1 MKIKNLRIKQ
11 LLKIYRRARGVKH
24 VEGFDFPFRPGKPWV
39 MVAYFANG
47 REISVERYD
56 YCQRV
61 VKQLKQQ
68 LLIP

>member
-11 LLKIYRRARGVKH
+11 LLKIYRKAQGATRA
-24 VEGFDFPFRPGKPWV
+24 ELDCPFHPGKPWV
-39 MVAYFANG
+39 MVATFDNG
-47 REISVERYD
+47 REVSVEHYD
-56 YCQRV
+56 YCKRV

>member
-11 LLKIYRRARGVKH
+11 LLKIYRKAQGATRA
-24 VEGFDFPFRPGKPWV
+24 ELDCPFHPGKPWV
-39 MVAYFANG
+39 MVATFDNG

-56 YCQRV
+56 YCKRV

>member
-11 LLKIYRRARGVKH
+11 LLKIYRKAQGATRA
-24 VEGFDFPFRPGKPWV
+24 EIDCPFRPGKPWV
-39 MVAYFANG
+39 MVATFDNG
-47 REISVERYD
+47 RAISMERYD
-56 YCQRV
+56 YCKRV

>member
-11 LLKIYRRARGVKH
+11 LLKIYRKAQGATRA
-24 VEGFDFPFRPGKPWV
+24 ELDCPFHPGKPWV
-39 MVAYFANG
+39 MVATFDNG

-56 YCQRV
+56 YCQKV
-61 VKQLKQQ
+61 VKQLKQL

>member
-11 LLKIYRRARGVKH
+11 LLKIYRKAQGATRA
-24 VEGFDFPFRPGKPWV
+24 ELDCPFRPGKPWV
-39 MVAYFANG
+39 MVATFDNG

-56 YCQRV
+56 YCKKV
-61 VKQLKQQ
+61 VKQLQQQ

>member
-1 MKIKNLRIKQ
+1 MKTKNLRIKQ
-11 LLKIYRRARGVKH
+11 LLKIYRKAQGATRA
-24 VEGFDFPFRPGKPWV
+24 ELDCPFHPGKLWV
-39 MVAYFANG
+39 MVATFDNG

-56 YCQRV
+56 YCKRV

>member
-11 LLKIYRRARGVKH
+11 LLKIYHKAQGAARA
-24 VEGFDFPFRPGKPWV
+24 EIDCPFHPGQPWV
-39 MVAYFANG
+39 MVATFDNG
-47 REISVERYD
+47 HEISMERYD
-56 YCQRV
+56 YCKKV

>member
-11 LLKIYRRARGVKH
+11 LLKIYRKAQGATRA
-24 VEGFDFPFRPGKPWV
+24 EIDCPFHPGKPWV
-39 MVAYFANG
+39 MVATFDNG

-56 YCQRV
+56 YCKRV

>member
-11 LLKIYRRARGVKH
+11 LLKIYRKAQGATRA
-24 VEGFDFPFRPGKPWV
+24 EIDCPFRPGKPWV
-39 MVAYFANG
+39 MVATFDNG

-56 YCQRV
+56 YSKEV
-61 VKQLKQQ
+61 VKRLKQQ

>member
-1 MKIKNLRIKQ
+1 MKTKNLRIKQ
-11 LLKIYRRARGVKH
+11 LLKIYRKAQGATRA
-24 VEGFDFPFRPGKPWV
+24 ELDCPFHPGKPWV
-39 MVAYFANG
+39 MVATFDNG

-56 YCQRV
+56 YCKRV

>member
-11 LLKIYRRARGVKH
+11 LLKIYRKAQGATRA
-24 VEGFDFPFRPGKPWV
+24 ELDCPFHPGKPWV
-39 MVAYFANG
+39 MVATFHNG

-56 YCQRV
+56 YCKRV

>member
-11 LLKIYRRARGVKH
+11 LLKIYRKAQGATRA
-24 VEGFDFPFRPGKPWV
+24 EIDCPFHPGKPWV
-39 MVAYFANG
+39 MVATFDNG
-47 REISVERYD
+47 REISMERYD
-56 YCQRV
+56 YCKKI